1 MSRPVSPAAGSG
13 ACRPGPGPRTPLVP
27 SSSVPSS
34 LRKINSLPPNLQ
46 DVCNRMVQALGRVGR
61 MAAGLR
67 NCQWRQR
74 FENADDRYY
83 GGACTSTRCWCQK
96 KEGPQAIGRSRGGW
110 TSKIHVVVDARGS
123 PVRWLLTGGEVA
135 DITQAKSL
143 LEGLKADAVLADKG
157 YDADALIDSIQV
169 AGATAVIPPRR
180 NRVVQRSYDR
190 HLYKERN
197 LVERFFNRIKQFRRI
212 ATRYEKLARNYL
224 SFLNLVCTYIWIT

>member
-1 MSRPVSPAAGSG
+1 MARL
-13 ACRPGPGPRTPLVP
+13 ACRIGQLAHNIHAVKA
-27 SSSVPSS
+27 V
-34 LRKINSLPPNLQ
+34 
-46 DVCNRMVQALGRVGR
+46 GRVGR

-74 FENADDRYY
+74 FENAGDRWY

-96 KEGPQAIGRSRGGW
+96 KEGPQAIGRSRGGG
-110 TSKIHVVVDARGS
+110 TSKIHVVVEALGS

-143 LEGLKADAVLADKG
+143 LDGLKTDAVLPDKG
-157 YDADALIDSIQV
+157 YDADALLDRIQE
-169 AGATAVIPPRR
+169 AGGTAVIRPRR

-197 LVERFFNRIKQFRRI
+197 LV
-212 ATRYEKLARNYL
+212 
-224 SFLNLVCTYIWIT
+224 